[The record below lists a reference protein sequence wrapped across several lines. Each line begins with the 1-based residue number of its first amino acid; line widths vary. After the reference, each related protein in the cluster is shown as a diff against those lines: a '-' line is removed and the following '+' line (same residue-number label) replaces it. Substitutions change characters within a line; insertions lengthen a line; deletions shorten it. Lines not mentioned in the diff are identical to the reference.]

1 MSEIEAMDAAEP
13 KRPTVLVVDDTPE
26 NIDVLNGILQDEYTI
41 RAATSGEKALAIAR
55 SSPPPDLIL
64 LDVMMPGTDG
74 YEVCR
79 RLKADYNTQRI
90 PVIFCT
96 AMTEI
101 GDEAKGFELGAV
113 DYITKPVS
121 PPLVRARVRTHI
133 QIYDQKQ
140 QLVAMVKM
148 RTQELEES
156 RLQII
161 RRLGRAAEYKD
172 DDTGY
177 HVIRMSHYSR
187 MLALADGVPE
197 YRAELLYT
205 AAPMHDVGK
214 IGIPDSIMQKAGPLT
229 PEEWV
234 IVKNHPSI
242 GASIIGR
249 HSNELLDMA
258 RVIALTHHEKWDGT
272 GYPRGLKGD
281 AIPLV
286 GRIVA
291 ICDVFDALTA
301 ERPYKAAWPV
311 EEAIAYVQREAG
323 RHFDP
328 RLVPKFVELLPQIR
342 AIMSQYSMIS
352 GRRAMQASQTDAT
365 SL

>member
-1 MSEIEAMDAAEP
+1 MSEDTDAVR
-13 KRPTVLVVDDTPE
+13 RPNILVVDDVPS
-26 NIDVLNGILQDEYTI
+26 NIDVLSAILRDQYAIT
-41 RAATSGEKALAIAR
+41 AATTGDKALGIAR
-55 SSPPPDLIL
+55 GTPAPDLIL
-64 LDVMMPGTDG
+64 LDVMMPELDG

-79 RLKADYNTQRI
+79 RLKADLSTQRI

-96 AMTEI
+96 AMSEV
-101 GDEAKGFELGAV
+101 GDETRGFELGAV

-121 PPLVRARVRTHI
+121 PTLVRARVRTHL
-133 QIYDQKQ
+133 QLYDQKRHLIE
-140 QLVAMVKM
+140 LVRK
-148 RTQELEES
+148 RTADLEET

-172 DDTGY
+172 DDTGF

-187 MLALADGVPE
+187 MLALSEGVPE
-197 YRAELLYT
+197 YRADLLFH

-214 IGIPDSIMQKAGPLT
+214 IGVPDSIMQKPGPLT

-234 IVKNHPSI
+234 VVKNHPAI
-242 GASIIGR
+242 GAGIIGR
-249 HSNELLDMA
+249 HDNELLEMA

-272 GYPRGLKGD
+272 GYPRGLKGE

-291 ICDVFDALTA
+291 LADVFDALTCD
-301 ERPYKAAWPV
+301 RSYKPAWPV
-311 EEAIAYVQREAG
+311 EEAVAYVERESG

-328 RLVPKFVELLPQIR
+328 NLVPKFLALLPQIR
-342 AIMSQYSMIS
+342 GIMSQYSIVS
-352 GRRAMQASQTDAT
+352 GRREMQAIQGEAAV
-365 SL
+365 L